1 MTDIYEDLEHL
12 MGDLEFG
19 ESLLETMIL
28 NGKNEKAN
36 RYLREAALEVRQ
48 ALSDLSDALFEITT
62 SPEDIEDD
70 DDVER

>member
-1 MTDIYEDLEHL
+1 MPDIYEDLGQL

-36 RYLREAALEVRQ
+36 RYLREAALEIRH

-70 DDVER
+70 DDVE

>member
-28 NGKNEKAN
+28 NGKNEI
-36 RYLREAALEVRQ
+36 REHF
-48 ALSDLSDALFEITT
+48 LS
-62 SPEDIEDD
+62 PK
-70 DDVER
+70 

>member
-1 MTDIYEDLEHL
+1 MLDIYEDLGHL

-36 RYLREAALEVRQ
+36 RYLREAVLEIRY

-62 SPEDIEDD
+62 SPEDIDD
-70 DDVER
+70 EALE